1 MRRSRQAERAGCSGP
16 QPPADHTLA
25 ATSLTSPLAAWQ
37 GDHLYMVINAGHEDK
52 DLPHMEAQLSK
63 FVASGSR
70 PVR

>member
-25 ATSLTSPLAAWQ
+25 ASLTTLPAWQ

-70 PVR
+70 PAR